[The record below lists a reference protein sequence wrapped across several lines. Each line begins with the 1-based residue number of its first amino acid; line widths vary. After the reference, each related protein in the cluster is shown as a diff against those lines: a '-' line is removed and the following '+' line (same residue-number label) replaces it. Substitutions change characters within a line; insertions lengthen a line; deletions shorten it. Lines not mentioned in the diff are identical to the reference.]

1 MASRAGKVIRN
12 ILLGLVGGIVLLLV
26 AVQVALSDKVLTRIV
41 NRIAAQF
48 VEGSV
53 RFDRVHASVIKSF
66 PFLNLT
72 ADGMLVTYPHDRF
85 AAYDAEY
92 VEGEDRLLNAGRAAE
107 ADTLLSVERL
117 SASIDYV
124 SAYRGQYHLRH
135 ISLLRPRIFAHYYD
149 STTANWHVLRFMQ
162 PKDPSD
168 TTVSTLPP
176 LTFKKI
182 SLEDKPYIVFTNPKD
197 TLFGV
202 VTMRALDFKGAIY
215 LDRWMESKVD
225 LDVDSLFVAGRLPS
239 DTLVT
244 GLKSLRVKG
253 DRDDLSVDAAAD
265 VSLATG
271 SFGRLKVPVSLS
283 AQGAMPAR
291 ADSLFEV
298 RVDKFGL
305 DLATLSLEGNGE
317 AVFYP
322 DKTYVRAEAAID
334 DASVNDVVK
343 FLGDNIPVLKRIKTD
358 AKVSLTALCDGY
370 YIPETKA
377 LPELI
382 AEVVIPEAHLAYDG
396 FPYNGYVSLVAE
408 AETDADGRLDVDAKE
423 LMIDALGVELM
434 AAGTVTDALGRDPAI
449 KADGF
454 FDTDVKALTDLFT
467 RDRGITG
474 RGAVSGELS
483 AKMRLSQ
490 LDLSKIGDAAISG
503 KLNINKLHID
513 DVPDTVVVEVNKA
526 VAKLAIKGNTLD
538 SNLRRGARVLS
549 LDADMDT
556 LDVTYRDNIY
566 VRGGNLKLQG
576 QNSAAI
582 LRSTGTLTPFMGV
595 LTGDVIS
602 VRDASDLSLE
612 IAGNKETFR
621 ITPATKTSPVPVLSL
636 TSSSRNVVA
645 RKDVNRVA
653 LDGLDFSASASKAAS
668 KSRTRQRSSRLLDS
682 LQRVYPGV
690 PRDSLFRKAYASRRR
705 PSWMTDAEFARKD
718 IHIKL
723 DKSLAAYIQDWDFS
737 GKLTL
742 DAGDVITPYFPL
754 DTRVS
759 DVSGSFS
766 NDKVSFDNIFVN
778 SGVSDIS
785 ANATLSGLRRALTSG
800 RGRLHLVAD
809 INSDYIDANELMRG
823 YASGVS
829 YKPTRYDKSLND
841 GLGSDAAY
849 RKKVSETV
857 VSDSVAR
864 SSLVVI
870 PSNLEAEITLN
881 ANRIKYDSLLVTWA
895 ASDIAMKQR
904 CLQVTNTVATSN
916 MGDIYFEGFYS
927 TQTRKDIQV
936 GFDLNMVDITA
947 EKVIT
952 LFPALDTI
960 VPMLKS
966 FAGLLDCELA
976 ATADLDQ
983 EMNIQLPTI
992 DGVMRISGKDLSLR
1006 DSEQFTKIAKVLMFK
1021 NKNEATVD
1029 KIGVT
1034 GLVRDNTLEI
1044 FPFVMKV
1051 DRYTVAASGIQHL
1064 DKSYKYHLSVLRSP
1078 LLIRFGLNI
1087 YGEDFDKMKF
1097 RLGKAKYKNTNVPV
1111 FTKQLDTVQYSLINS
1126 IHNIFEKGVEK
1137 AMQENR
1143 EQHLVQDR
1151 KEALGYS
1158 MEAEVDTL
1166 TKAQLDSLRMM
1177 QDSLSVQDRVAEK
1190 IDTLRAQEKDFPEM
1204 VEESTMSFR
1213 KAAVAGKRAERQV
1226 EKAVRKQ
1233 ERARRKA
1240 EKQAAK
1246 KRDE

>member
-1 MASRAGKVIRN
+1 MASRAGKIIRN
-12 ILLGLVGGIVLLLV
+12 VLLGLVGGLVLLLA
-26 AVQVALSDKVLTRIV
+26 AVRIALSDKVLTRIV
-41 NRIAAQF
+41 NRIASQF
-48 VEGSV
+48 VEGTVSI
-53 RFDRVHASVIKSF
+53 DRVHASVFKSF
-66 PFLNLT
+66 PFLNVT
-72 ADGMLVTYPHDRF
+72 ADGLCITYPHDRF
-85 AAYDAEY
+85 AVFDDKT
-92 VEGEDRLLNAGRAAE
+92 VSGEDFLLSAGRSEA
-107 ADTLLSVERL
+107 ADTLLSVSSL
-117 SASIDYV
+117 SASIDYI
-124 SAYRGQYHLRH
+124 SAFRGQYNLRH
-135 ISLLRPRIFAHYYD
+135 ATLSRPRVFGHYYD
-149 STTANWHVLRFMQ
+149 STAANWMVLKFLQ
-162 PKDPSD
+162 PKDSAA
-168 TTVSTLPP
+168 SAGLPP
-176 LTFKKI
+176 LTVKKI
-182 SLEDKPYIVFTNPKD
+182 TLDDKPLIVFTDPAD

-202 VTMRALDFKGAIY
+202 VAMQKMGFQGDIL
-215 LDRWMESKVD
+215 LDRWMDSKVD
-225 LDVDSLFVAGRLPS
+225 LDVDSLFFAGRIPS
-239 DTLVT
+239 DTLAV
-244 GLKSLRVKG
+244 SLTHLGVKG
-253 DRDDLSVDAAAD
+253 TRDDLQVDAAAD

-271 SFGRLKVPVSLS
+271 SFGRLKVPVALRAKGSL
-283 AQGAMPAR
+283 PAR

-298 RVDKFGL
+298 QLDQLGL
-305 DLATLSLEGNGE
+305 DVATLSLDGNGE

-322 DKTYVRAEAAID
+322 ERTYIRAEAAID

-343 FLGDNIPVLKRIKTD
+343 FLGDNIPVLKKLKTD
-358 AKVSLTALCDGY
+358 AKVSLTALCDGDY
-370 YIPETKA
+370 VPETKA

-396 FPYNGYVSLVAE
+396 FPYNGYVSLNAE
-408 AETDADGRLDVDAKE
+408 AQTDSDGRLDVDAKE
-423 LMIDALGVELM
+423 LMVDALGVELM
-434 AAGTVTDALGRDPAI
+434 AAGTVTDALGPDPAI

-467 RDRGITG
+467 KERGITG
-474 RGAVSGELS
+474 RGDVSGELS
-483 AKMRLSQ
+483 AKLLLSQ
-490 LDLSKIGDAAISG
+490 LDLAKIGNASIDG
-503 KLNINKLHID
+503 KLNIKGLHID
-513 DVPDTVVVEVNKA
+513 DVPDTVVVEVNKS

-549 LDADMDT
+549 LDAGFDT

-582 LRSTGTLTPFMGV
+582 LRSTGSLTPFMGV
-595 LTGDVIS
+595 LSGDVIS

-612 IAGNKETFR
+612 ITDNRETFR
-621 ITPATKTSPVPVLSL
+621 ITPATKASPSPVLSL

-645 RKDVNRVA
+645 RKDVNRIA
-653 LDGLDFSASASKAAS
+653 LDGLDFSANASKAAS
-668 KSRTRQRSSRLLDS
+668 KSRTRQRSARLLDS

-690 PRDSLFRKAYASRRR
+690 PRDSLFRKAFASRRR

-723 DKSLAAYIQDWDFS
+723 DKSLATYIQNWDFS

-742 DAGDVITPYFPL
+742 DAGDIITPYFPL
-754 DTRVS
+754 ETRVS
-759 DVSGSFS
+759 DVSGSFT
-766 NDKVSFDNIFVN
+766 NDKISFDNIFVN

-800 RGRLHLVAD
+800 YGRLRLVAD

-823 YASGVS
+823 YASGAS
-829 YKPTRYDKSLND
+829 YQPTRYDKSLNE

-857 VSDSVAR
+857 VTDSVAR
-864 SSLVVI
+864 SSLIVI
-870 PSNLEAEITLN
+870 PANLEAEITLN
-881 ANRIKYDSLLVTWA
+881 ANRIRYDSLLVTWA

-927 TQTRKDIQV
+927 TQSRKDIQV

-976 ATADLDQ
+976 ATADMDT
-983 EMNIQLPTI
+983 EMNIVLPSI

-1021 NKNEATVD
+1021 NKEEARVE

-1034 GLVRDNTLEI
+1034 GIVRDNTLEI

-1087 YGEDFDKMKF
+1087 FGDDFDKMKF

-1137 AMQENR
+1137 AMRENR

-1151 KEALGYS
+1151 KDAVGYS
-1158 MEAEVDTL
+1158 METEVDTL

-1190 IDTLRAQEKDFPEM
+1190 IDTLRAQEKDFDDM
-1204 VEESTMSFR
+1204 VDTSTMNFR
-1213 KAAVAGKRAERQV
+1213 QAAVAGKRAERQV
-1226 EKAVRKQ
+1226 EKAVHRQ
-1233 ERARRKA
+1233 EKARRKA
-1240 EKQAAK
+1240 EKQAARK
-1246 KRDE
+1246 SDE